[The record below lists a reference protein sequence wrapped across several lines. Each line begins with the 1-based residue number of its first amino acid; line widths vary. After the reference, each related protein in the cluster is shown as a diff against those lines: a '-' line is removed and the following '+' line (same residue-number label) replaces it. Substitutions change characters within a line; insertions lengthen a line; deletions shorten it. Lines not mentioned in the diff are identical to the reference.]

1 MKNELMTKAGDFI
14 VRHTQGIQKH
24 SPELSLGAGIAFGA
38 ATVVIACIGTTKLP
52 DILEDAKK
60 SIEDV
65 KTVQENPELAS
76 QEYTEADFKRAIA
89 LVYGKTAL
97 KVVKVYAPAIILGSM
112 SLASLLASHKI
123 MHRRSVALTAAYS
136 TVSKGF
142 AQYRERVVE
151 KLGEE
156 ADKEFAYGIKKEK
169 VTETVTDP
177 ETGKEKKTKVEQEI
191 VSDGVEGCSPYAR
204 FFDDASREWTD
215 DPEYNLMFLRAQ
227 QAYFNKRLIAR
238 GHVTLNEVYQALDIP
253 ETDAG
258 AIVGWRYNKEN
269 PSGDNQ
275 IDFGI
280 YNVKRRANRDFVNGY
295 EDAVLLDFN
304 VDGPIWNVK

>member
-1 MKNELMTKAGDFI
+1 M
-14 VRHTQGIQKH
+14 
-24 SPELSLGAGIAFGA
+24 
-38 ATVVIACIGTTKLP
+38 
-52 DILEDAKK
+52 
-60 SIEDV
+60 
-65 KTVQENPELAS
+65 
-76 QEYTEADFKRAIA
+76 
-89 LVYGKTAL
+89 
-97 KVVKVYAPAIILGSM
+97 
-112 SLASLLASHKI
+112 
-123 MHRRSVALTAAYS
+123 
-136 TVSKGF
+136 
-142 AQYRERVVE
+142 
-151 KLGEE
+151 
-156 ADKEFAYGIKKEK
+156 
-169 VTETVTDP
+169 TETVTDP